1 MDIVMNGELEVS
13 AMKDNKLVVFQDKR
27 IRRILMDDEWFFS
40 VVDVVAALT
49 DSVNARDYWFK
60 MKKRVHSEDGIEL
73 STLCRQLKLE
83 SSDGKKYST
92 DCANVKG
99 MFRIIQSIPSP
110 KAEPF
115 KQWLAQVGYDRV
127 LEIENPELAQ
137 DRMKEL
143 YEQKGYPKD
152 WIDKRLRGI
161 AIRQNLTDEWKERGI
176 TEDRDYAI
184 LTAEISKATFGMT
197 PSAYKAYKGLEFP
210 NQNLRDHMTDLELI
224 FTMLGERV
232 TTELSRQEKPDT
244 MTKHKSVAKRGGK
257 VAGNARKE
265 TEKELGRSI
274 ISNKN
279 YLSNNDLPGLSEDDE
294 RKQ

>member
-1 MDIVMNGELEVS
+1 
-13 AMKDNKLVVFQDKR
+13 MKNENKLVVFQDKK
-27 IRRILMDDEWFFS
+27 IRRILVDDEWFFS

-49 DSVNARDYWFK
+49 DSLDPGAYWRK
-60 MKKRVHSEDGIEL
+60 
-73 STLCRQLKLE
+73 LKQRLTAE
-83 SSDGKKYST
+83 GSQVVTFCHGLRLQAPDGKMRIT

-115 KQWLAQVGYDRV
+115 KQWLAQVGYERV

-197 PSAYKAYKGLEFP
+197 PSAYKAYKGLESP

-232 TTELSRQEKPDT
+232 TTELSRQEKPDN
-244 MTKHKSVAKRGGK
+244 MTKHKSVARRGGK

-274 ISNKN
+274 ISSEN
-279 YLSNNDLPGLSEDDE
+279 YLPKDDLPGLIEEDE
-294 RKQ
+294 KK

>member
-1 MDIVMNGELEVS
+1 MSNT
-13 AMKDNKLVVFQDKR
+13 DNQKHLVVFQNKS
-27 IRRILMDDEWFFS
+27 IRRIMVDDEWFFS
-40 VVDVVAALT
+40 VIDVIAVLT
-49 DSVNARDYWFK
+49 DSANPRDYWFK
-60 MKKRVHSEDGIEL
+60 MKKRVHSEDGFQL
-73 STLCRQLKLE
+73 STICRQLKLT
-83 SSDGKKYST
+83 SSDGKNYAT

-99 MFRIIQSIPSP
+99 LFRIIQSIPSP
-110 KAEPF
+110 KVEPF

-161 AIRQNLTDEWKERGI
+161 AIRQNLTDEWKARGI
-176 TEDRDYAI
+176 TENRDYAI

-197 PSAYKAYKGLEFP
+197 PAAYKAYKGLDSP

-232 TTELSRQEKPDT
+232 TTELSRQEKPTD
-244 MTKHKSVAKRGGK
+244 MPGHKSVARRGGR

-265 TEKELGRSI
+265 TEKELGHSV
-274 ISNKN
+274 ISPDNF
-279 YLSNNDLPGLSEDDE
+279 LPGGKTPDLLSGGDDPAE
-294 RKQ
+294 K

>member
-1 MDIVMNGELEVS
+1 MNKE
-13 AMKDNKLVVFQDKR
+13 KNKLVVFQDKK
-27 IRRILMDDEWFFS
+27 IRRILVDDEWFFS

-49 DSVNARDYWFK
+49 DSLDPGAYWRK
-60 MKKRVHSEDGIEL
+60 
-73 STLCRQLKLE
+73 LKQRLTAE
-83 SSDGKKYST
+83 GSQVVTFCHGLRLQAPDGKMRIT

-115 KQWLAQVGYDRV
+115 KQWLAQVGYERV

-197 PSAYKAYKGLEFP
+197 PSAYKAYKGLESP

-232 TTELSRQEKPDT
+232 TTELSRQEKPDN
-244 MTKHKSVAKRGGK
+244 MTKHKSVARRGGK

-274 ISNKN
+274 ISSEN
-279 YLSNNDLPGLSEDDE
+279 YLPKDDLPGLIEEDE
-294 RKQ
+294 KK

>member
-1 MDIVMNGELEVS
+1 
-13 AMKDNKLVVFQDKR
+13 MKDNKLVVFQDKK
-27 IRRILMDDEWFFS
+27 IRRLLVDDEWFFS

-49 DSVNARDYWFK
+49 DSLDPSAYWRKLKQRLTAEGSQVVTFC
-60 MKKRVHSEDGIEL
+60 HG
-73 STLCRQLKLE
+73 LKLPAP
-83 SSDGKKYST
+83 DGKMRST

-115 KQWLAQVGYDRV
+115 KQWLAQVGYERV

-197 PSAYKAYKGLEFP
+197 PSAYKAYKGLESP

-232 TTELSRQEKPDT
+232 TTELSKQEKPDT
-244 MTKHKSVAKRGGK
+244 MPKHKSVARRGGK

-274 ISNKN
+274 ISSEN
-279 YLSNNDLPGLSEDDE
+279 YLSNNDLPGLTAEDGD
-294 RKQ
+294 KK